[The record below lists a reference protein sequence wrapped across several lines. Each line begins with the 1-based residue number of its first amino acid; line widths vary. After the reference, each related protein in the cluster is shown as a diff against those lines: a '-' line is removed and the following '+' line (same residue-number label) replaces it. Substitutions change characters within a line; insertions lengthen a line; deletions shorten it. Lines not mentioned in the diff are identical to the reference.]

1 MQALAGIKIL
11 DMTRLLPGPFASVLL
26 ADFGAEVIKLEDP
39 GLGDYCR
46 DFEPKIRDASM
57 WHLMLNRNK
66 RSLTL
71 DLKSPQGKAL
81 FFKLVK
87 QADVVMDSYR
97 PGVLDKLGISYQAAQ
112 RVNPGII
119 YCSITG
125 YGQQG
130 PYVYDAGHDLN
141 YVSLA
146 GITSMSGVKDGK
158 PALPGVLSSDLSSG
172 LYAAL
177 SIMIALRHRER
188 TGAGQAIDISL
199 HNVALSLLPTA
210 ASAYFGSGEVV
221 QRGMA
226 WYCGSQPNY
235 NIYATEDR
243 RYLAVANFEKKFWVN
258 MCKCLERL
266 DLCDAIDDPKL
277 FESTYD
283 KLQAIFLT
291 KTSAQWME
299 LFAGKD
305 TCITPVLDFAEAMR
319 DPHTLANEMV
329 LEVEDEKYGRHQ
341 QPGFAM
347 KLSLTPGQIS
357 RHAPTLGENSEEI
370 LRENGFTKEQI
381 AKLRSLKII

>member
-71 DLKSPQGKAL
+71 DLKSPQGKEL
-81 FFKLVK
+81 FFELVK

-119 YCSITG
+119 YCSVTG

-277 FESTYD
+277 FESTYE